1 MQTAVDSTAMNGGAS
16 WLLCREEEWAQGSK
30 HCRVRTP
37 NEAGG
42 GSPMIAGDG
51 MHEGTSEGTSDVCF
65 LACKLDLS

>member
-1 MQTAVDSTAMNGGAS
+1 MNGGAS

-42 GSPMIAGDG
+42 GVTHDRWGWDARGDI
-51 MHEGTSEGTSDVCF
+51 
-65 LACKLDLS
+65 